1 MKVQYWWFSQP
12 RAAPW
17 TTPKCLDPS
26 HRANQNNKRRG
37 TVRLV
42 LYQSTQE
49 PHGSVKV
56 LPIYVRK
63 SHTSHKHTHIAKT
76 HQQKNTMTNQ
86 ATSVCQS
93 AVCAPSNQ
101 MGARGTESS
110 PAEMP
115 NLLYTCKWSQ
125 IYCTSDEE
133 CVCCLW
139 LCVWYFTI
147 CENIWSDMEKGHIWD
162 GTYLVCCRRR
172 RKRRKI
178 CWKLKC
184 YQCRRNKGTNKGK

>member
-17 TTPKCLDPS
+17 AAPKYLDPS
-26 HRANQNNKRRG
+26 HRAKQNNKQTNKWRGTRRG
-37 TVRLV
+37 VVQPGAISVRCW
-42 LYQSTQE
+42 TQE
-49 PHGSVKV
+49 PHGRVKV
-56 LPIYVRK
+56 LPIFVRK
-63 SHTSHKHTHIAKT
+63 SHTSHKPTHIAKT
-76 HQQKNTMTNQ
+76 HQQKNAMTNQ

-93 AVCAPSNQ
+93 AVCALRNQ

-139 LCVWYFTI
+139 LCVSFS
-147 CENIWSDMEKGHIWD
+147 NLRK
-162 GTYLVCCRRR
+162 YLV
-172 RKRRKI
+172 
-178 CWKLKC
+178 WHGEGAYL
-184 YQCRRNKGTNKGK
+184 RRNVFGLLQEEKEKEGNMLET